1 MAVVRATCIRVYRK
15 FCENYTEGFM
25 YHGPKLGRNAPCP
38 CGSGR
43 KYKKCHGASASPYG
57 GEEMPAVRAP
67 GGQEAAEPALSRTLS
82 IVICLLL
89 ALATLAIYA
98 QTASHGYVAY
108 DDDQYV
114 YENPRVKA
122 GLTASNVAW
131 ACTTFFY
138 ANWHPLTWIS
148 YMLDFSLFG
157 SNPGEQHLVNVALHL
172 ASALLLFLALAR
184 MTRQPWR
191 CAVVAAIF
199 AVHPLHVESVA
210 WISERKDVL
219 STFFEMLTL
228 LLYVRYTAKPGAR
241 SYLAVAA
248 AFGLS
253 LLAKPMAVTF
263 PFVLLLLDF
272 WPLRRLDWPLKAAA
286 IRRLF
291 MEKAPLL
298 AMAAVAS
305 VLTFLA
311 QRGFGAVI
319 SLTRFPLAA
328 RAANAAIA
336 YVTYMGKTIWP
347 ADLAVL
353 YPARGPVLGTAV
365 TASIILAAVT
375 GAAWRWVRQRPY
387 LAVGWLWYLGML
399 VPVIGLVQVGTQAM
413 ADRYTYVPMV
423 GLSIALVWTVADLVQ
438 NRPAL
443 RIAATASAVLALA
456 MLASAAYRQTTYWKT
471 SRTLFEHTLAVTRNN
486 YVIQN
491 NLGVIVAGEGNS
503 AEAVALYRAA
513 LATAP
518 EYAEAHANLGHE
530 LLKSGQLDQ
539 AQSSLTKALDLSPNL
554 ASAQAD
560 LGLVL
565 AAHGEFEEARR
576 HIERSLILAP
586 GDAENESNLCYVL
599 THLDHPDEAIA
610 HCNTALR
617 ISPGLSDA
625 RFNLGNALAAQK
637 RRDR

>member
-1 MAVVRATCIRVYRK
+1 VVRATCIRVYRK

>member
-1 MAVVRATCIRVYRK
+1 MVRATCIRVYRK